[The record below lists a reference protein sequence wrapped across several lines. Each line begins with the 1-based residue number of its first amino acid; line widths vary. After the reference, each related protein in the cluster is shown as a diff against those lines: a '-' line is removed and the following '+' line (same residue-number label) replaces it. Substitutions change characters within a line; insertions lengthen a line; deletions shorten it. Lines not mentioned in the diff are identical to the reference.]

1 MPATPLDSA
10 LYADLMGDPG
20 VAHLFGDS
28 AEVRAMLLVLGA
40 LAEAQGAAG
49 IIPETS
55 AAAIKRASHEVQID
69 PAGLSAATGANAV
82 PVPALVAAFRAAM
95 NAPEHAQYIHW
106 GATSQDIMDTALV
119 LRLRQVLAIAEMRLV
134 AVIRALGDLAG
145 AHADLPMTGR
155 TYGQA
160 AVPTSFG
167 ALVASWG
174 APLLGYHAKLTVVR
188 EDLLHVSLSGAA
200 GTLSV
205 LGDKGPEVRATLA
218 RALKLKDPGASW
230 HTTRDTVAGFGGW
243 ATGVLGALGKMGED
257 LILLT
262 QSGIGEVALKGTG
275 ASSTMPQKA
284 NPVAPSVL
292 SALARL
298 SIGLNAALQGAA
310 LHRQQ
315 RDGAAWMTEWL
326 TLPQIAVALGRGL
339 TTAGEMVPGIAP
351 VPGAMARNLDATGGA
366 VFAEALSFAL
376 TAHMARPEAQAEAKA
391 LAAEAR
397 DSGRSLEEVAGVAHP
412 DLPADLFDARAA
424 LGQAPAEARGF
435 AAAAAALKAPEG

>member
-1 MPATPLDSA
+1 MPATPLDSV
-10 LYADLMGDPG
+10 LYADLLGDRAVG
-20 VAHLFGDS
+20 QLFSDS

-40 LAEAQGAAG
+40 LAEAQGKAG
-49 IIPETS
+49 VIPETS
-55 AAAIKRASHEVQID
+55 AAAIKRASLEIQID
-69 PAGLSAATGANAV
+69 PASLAAATGSNAV
-82 PVPALVAAFRAAM
+82 PVPALVKAFRKAM

-106 GATSQDIMDTALV
+106 GATSQDIIDTGLV
-119 LRLRQVLAIAEMRLV
+119 LRLRQVLGLAEARLV
-134 AVIRALGDLAG
+134 SVIRNLGVMAG
-145 AHADLPMTGR
+145 DHADLPMTGR

-167 ALVASWG
+167 ALAASWG
-174 APLLGYHAKLTVVR
+174 APLLGYHAKLNVVR

-205 LGDKGPEVRATLA
+205 LGEAGPTIRSDLA
-218 RALKLKDPGASW
+218 EGLRLKDPGGSW
-230 HTTRDTVAGFGGW
+230 HSTRDTVCGFGAW

-262 QSGIGEVALKGTG
+262 QSGIGEVSLSNTG

-298 SIGLNAALQGAA
+298 STGLNASLQGAA

-315 RDGAAWMTEWL
+315 RDGAAWMTEWM

-339 TTAGEMVPGIAP
+339 LTAETLTSEIVPDWNAMV
-351 VPGAMARNLDATGGA
+351 RNLDATGGA

-376 TAHMARPEAQAEAKA
+376 CARMPRPEAQAEARRLSDAAQKTGA
-391 LAAEAR
+391 TVETLARAEY
-397 DSGRSLEEVAGVAHP
+397 P
-412 DLPADLFDARAA
+412 DLPEDLFRAEA
-424 LGQAPAEARGF
+424 HLGQAPSEARAF
-435 AAAAAALKAPEG
+435 ALAASALEAPTP